1 MGTIILI
8 VVGIIV
14 AAVIGVAI
22 VYYNK
27 FQRYNIHVDNVFA
40 NLDAILMRRVDELSK
55 LVDVTRQ
62 HVEDE
67 NQVLQGVIGL
77 RQQIIDAT
85 NVDEKVKAHNNMN
98 RQIPAFMAQAERY
111 PDIKFSEAYKHLQ
124 RSITNIEENIQAAR
138 HSYNQ
143 SVGRFNAEVS
153 TFPGNI
159 FAGIFRFYQD
169 PCSKRHKRNVKMW
182 IYVRC
187 LIVDVEIKEKA

>member
-1 MGTIILI
+1 MGTLILI
-8 VVGIIV
+8 VVGIML
-14 AAVIGVAI
+14 AAIIGVAI

-67 NQVLQGVIGL
+67 NQILQGVIGL

-98 RQIPAFMAQAERY
+98 RQIPTFMAQAERY

-124 RSITNIEENIQAAR
+124 RSITNIEENIQAVR

-159 FAGIFRFYQD
+159 FAGIFRFGARPMFEAPQE
-169 PCSKRHKRNVKMW
+169 KRED
-182 IYVRC
+182 
-187 LIVDVEIKEKA
+187 VDLRAMFNR

>member
-1 MGTIILI
+1 MSMGTVLL
-8 VVGIIV
+8 VLVGILVV
-14 AAVIGVAI
+14 AMVSVAI

-27 FQRYNIHVDNVFA
+27 LQRYNIHVDNVFA

-55 LVDVTRQ
+55 LVDMTRQ

-67 NQVLQGVIGL
+67 NEILQGVIGL
-77 RQQIIDAT
+77 RQQVIDAT

-98 RQIPAFMAQAERY
+98 RQLPGVMLQVERY
-111 PDIKFSEAYKHLQ
+111 PEIKFSEAYKHLQ
-124 RSITNIEENIQAAR
+124 RAITNIEENIQAGR

-159 FAGIFRFYQD
+159 FAGIFRFGPRQMFEA
-169 PCSKRHKRNVKMW
+169 PAEKRED
-182 IYVRC
+182 
-187 LIVDVEIKEKA
+187 VDLRAMFNR